1 MTQKPLAEGVFSW
14 PSDDPR
20 LIGSQCPECGLVM
33 FPARSTCPG
42 CPSEKTDEV
51 LLPARGTLWTFTT
64 QSFRPKEPYIGPE
77 DPDADWVPYG
87 VGYVDLDD
95 VVKVE
100 GRLTEAD
107 PAKLQVG
114 MDVELRII
122 PFGTDDE
129 GNDVVW
135 FAFAPVGAE
144 S

>member
-1 MTQKPLAEGVFSW
+1 MTQKPFAEGVFSW
-14 PSDDPR
+14 PSDDPH
-20 LIGSQCPECGLVM
+20 LIGSRCPECSLTV
-33 FPARSTCPG
+33 FPKRSTCPG

-51 LLPARGTLWTFTT
+51 LLENQGTLWTWTT

-87 VGYVDLDD
+87 VGYADLGD
-95 VVKVE
+95 VRVE

-107 PAKLQVG
+107 PAKVKIG
-114 MDVELRII
+114 MEVKLRLI

-129 GNDVVW
+129 GNELVW
-135 FAFAPVGAE
+135 YAFAPAGAE